1 MMSKLENTAYHN
13 KITWSNVIPKMRQIY
28 RNPQLLEEYRI
39 RRDAM
44 ILSLLED
51 INERL
56 KRLENIIY
64 SNSDVFNND
73 ESKLLSLDEVK
84 DLILKFIENQ
94 SGLLYPSDIAEALD
108 IDYMDVL
115 KALEELRKE
124 GKIDVHEEE

>member
-64 SNSDVFNND
+64 WNSDVFNND

>member
-1 MMSKLENTAYHN
+1 MSKLENTAYHN